1 MDGLELYMLT
11 SAHPKH
17 SWYGC
22 KGQEP
27 IKPEDLGRP
36 GKVNFINK

>member
-1 MDGLELYMLT
+1 MVGLELYVLT

-22 KGQEP
+22 KGQKP
-27 IKPEDLGRP
+27 IKPEDF
-36 GKVNFINK
+36 GKARKGVIL